1 MMFPIGHKRRD
12 IVSISKARH
21 IISLVIIINV
31 QREHEERGK
40 GGGFDDQICGHLSP
54 PTPLVAEEENKK
66 KETKRQSRRMSNE
79 DPETTLMGV

>member
-21 IISLVIIINV
+21 IISFVIIINV

-54 PTPLVAEEENKK
+54 TPLVEEEKKK
-66 KETKRQSRRMSNE
+66 KETKRQSRRTSKSR
-79 DPETTLMGV
+79 TRIQRRL